1 MCMSNVMGGEIDGEG
16 GNNKKQGKPEKQTG
30 PMIGLG
36 LGRLRQRL
44 RQRPRLEGG
53 GWKLL
58 KALLDA
64 FN

>member
-1 MCMSNVMGGEIDGEG
+1 MGRGATIKSRASQK
-16 GNNKKQGKPEKQTG
+16 NKTG

-44 RQRPRLEGG
+44 RLRLQGG

>member
-1 MCMSNVMGGEIDGEG
+1 MGRGR
-16 GNNKKQGKPEKQTG
+16 NNKKQGKPEKQTG

-44 RQRPRLEGG
+44 RQRPRLQGR

>member
-1 MCMSNVMGGEIDGEG
+1 MCMSNVMGGEVDGEG
-16 GNNKKQGKPEKQTG
+16 GHNKKQGKPEKQTG

-44 RQRPRLEGG
+44 RLRLEGG

>member
-1 MCMSNVMGGEIDGEG
+1 MGRG

-36 LGRLRQRL
+36 LGRLRQR
-44 RQRPRLEGG
+44 PRLSLEGG

>member
-1 MCMSNVMGGEIDGEG
+1 MGRG

-44 RQRPRLEGG
+44 RLRLQGR